1 MDCAL
6 IKNELLQKIK
16 DKTAIVAVIGLGYVG
31 LPLAVEKA
39 KAGYR
44 TIGFDMQ
51 KSKVEM
57 VNEGHNYI
65 GDVIDNELKELVQK
79 GFLSATTNFSI
90 VKEADFIAICV
101 PTPLDEYQQPDI
113 SYVKNSA
120 RDISKNLKKGSI
132 VVLES
137 TTYPG
142 TTEELLLPILEKAR
156 IKCGVDF
163 SSLLAEQV
171 DPGIKI

>member
-1 MDCAL
+1 MNNSNE
-6 IKNELLQKIK
+6 IKETLLRKIK

-39 KAGYR
+39 KAGYK
-44 TIGFDMQ
+44 TIGFDIQ
-51 KSKVEM
+51 EKRVDM

-65 GDVIDNELKELVQK
+65 GDVVNEELDNLVKK
-79 GFLSATTNFSI
+79 GLLSATTDYSI

-101 PTPLDEYQQPDI
+101 PTPLDEYKQPDI
-113 SYVKNSA
+113 SYVKNSTIE
-120 RDISKNLKKGSI
+120 ISKHLKKGSI

-142 TTEELLLPILEKAR
+142 TTEELLLPIL
-156 IKCGVDF
+156 
-163 SSLLAEQV
+163 
-171 DPGIKI
+171 